1 MKRIAF
7 FLMAMFAM
15 VNNLSAQN
23 ATQDIITFGDVTIP
37 QGGSAVLAVKLSNP
51 DHSYAGVQ
59 CDFTLPAG
67 VKATKISSANRVASV
82 INPNTDKE
90 AFNTEMA
97 DNTTFYRLMVY
108 NSIKATIPESDGD
121 IAYITVN
128 ADATAALGEYEG
140 TITGRTMTTADGME
154 YMTKEVGTFK
164 VTISN
169 QWILDE
175 TSTSAPAASGK
186 AVDILVNRTLK
197 ANQWSTIC
205 LPFDMTQEQVKE
217 VFGNDVQIA
226 FFDKDDKSTVKVT
239 GNPVESIEVEFKSY
253 DYPDAMLYGC
263 TPYLI
268 KVSKDIKK
276 FETNAEI
283 YIDEQYLTSAYT
295 VGRGSSAKTYG
306 FYGKLQAGTVIPEN
320 GLFLSGNEFWYS
332 AGKTVMKGFR
342 GYFQFTDVVPKSSS
356 AKVTFNVDGEATSID
371 GMDIKY
377 AVEGVYD
384 LSGRKIQLKDGD
396 LNKLQKGV
404 YIIDGKKVTI
414 K

>member
-1 MKRIAF
+1 MKRIVF
-7 FLMAMFAM
+7 FLMAMFAT
-15 VNNLSAQN
+15 VSYTFAQN
-23 ATQDIITFGDVTIP
+23 TTQDIITFDDVVIP
-37 QGGSAVLAVKLSNP
+37 QGGSAVLVVKLTNP
-51 DHSYAGVQ
+51 ENKYAGLQ
-59 CDFTLPAG
+59 CDFTLPEG
-67 VKATKISSANRVASV
+67 VTATEIESANRVAQV
-82 INPNTDKE
+82 MDGKDK
-90 AFNTEMA
+90 AFTTQMA
-97 DNTTFYRLMVY
+97 NNTTFYRMMIY
-108 NSIKATIPESDGD
+108 NQIKESIPGTEGD
-121 IAYITVN
+121 IAYITVT
-128 ADATAALGEYEG
+128 ADADVALGDYEG
-140 TITGRTMTTADGME
+140 TITGRTMTTAERVE
-154 YMTKEVGTFK
+154 YTTPATGTFK

-169 QWILDE
+169 QWILNE

-205 LPFDMTQEQVKE
+205 LPFDMTKAQVEE
-217 VFGNDVQIA
+217 VFGSDVKIA
-226 FFDKDDKSTVKVT
+226 FFDKESKPVTVT
-239 GNPVESIEVEFKSY
+239 GNPVESIEVEFTSY
-253 DYPDAMLYGC
+253 DFAAMDGMLYGC

-268 KVSKDIKK
+268 KVSKDITE

-295 VGRGSSAKTYG
+295 VGRGTSAKTYG

-332 AGKTVMKGFR
+332 TGKTVMKGFR
-342 GYFQFTDVVPKSSS
+342 GYFQFTDVVPRSSS

-384 LSGRKIQLKDGD
+384 LSGRKIQLENGD

>member
-1 MKRIAF
+1 MGEKGVYTYDYWRPAVTADIVVFSFDGTNLNVLLIKRGNEPYKGHWAF
-7 FLMAMFAM
+7 PGGFLEPDETLEDAARRE
-15 VNNLSAQN
+15 LKEE
-23 ATQDIITFGDVTIP
+23 TG
-37 QGGSAVLAVKLSNP
+37 LKLS
-51 DHSYAGVQ
+51 VK
-59 CDFTLPAG
+59 DF
-67 VKATKISSANRVASV
+67 
-82 INPNTDKE
+82 
-90 AFNTEMA
+90 
-97 DNTTFYRLMVY
+97 
-108 NSIKATIPESDGD
+108 
-121 IAYITVN
+121 
-128 ADATAALGEYEG
+128 
-140 TITGRTMTTADGME
+140 
-154 YMTKEVGTFK
+154 KEVGTFK
-164 VTISN
+164 VTISD

-175 TSTSAPAASGK
+175 NSTAAPATSGK
-186 AVDILVNRTLK
+186 AVDILVKRSIK
-197 ANQWSTIC
+197 ANQWSTLC
-205 LPFDMTQEQVKE
+205 LPFDMTKAQVEE
-217 VFGNDVQIA
+217 VFGSDVKIA
-226 FFDKDDKSTVKVT
+226 FFDAEAKNVVTVT

-253 DYPDAMLYGC
+253 TYPDNMLYGC

-268 KVSKDIKK
+268 RVSKDIKE

-283 YIDEQYLTSAYT
+283 YIDEQYLSSAYT
-295 VGRGSSAKTYG
+295 VGRGTNAKTYG

-371 GMDIKY
+371 GMNIKY
-377 AVEGVYD
+377 AVDGVYD